1 VPSEACAVT
10 DGLDVGVITGIMLP
24 TFNPGTAEVETAEAV
39 GLGAPIGTPTGLD
52 GPTVTV
58 TVAPGAAGGAAG
70 RDDGWGALGAP
81 PRPVTVTMPTAC
93 ALVTGFVN
101 ETAEAVRLTHAA
113 PLDGVRIPAL
123 RVSNDGMTSVPSDPS
138 WHEAPPLPLGQKPVN
153 VTLPADAVSAT
164 DTFGTV
170 PFNASTCTVKRA
182 SRPRATLLSEACTL
196 THSITVGAVGDA
208 EADGR
213 GDGVAPAGS
222 G

>member
-1 VPSEACAVT
+1 MGSHELPPELPADWTAAGAGEVPSEASAVT

-24 TFNPGTAEVETAEAV
+24 TFNPGTAEVEAAEPV
-39 GLGAPIGTPTGLD
+39 VLGAAIGTPTGLD

-70 RDDGWGALGAP
+70 RDDGWGAGALGAP

-93 ALVTGFVN
+93 ALVTGFVS
-101 ETAEAVRLTHAA
+101 ETAEAVRLTHDA

-153 VTLPADAVSAT
+153 VTFPADAVSAT
-164 DTFGTV
+164 DTFGTA

-182 SRPRATLLSEACTL
+182 TRPRATLLSEA
-196 THSITVGAVGDA
+196 
-208 EADGR
+208 
-213 GDGVAPAGS
+213 
-222 G
+222 